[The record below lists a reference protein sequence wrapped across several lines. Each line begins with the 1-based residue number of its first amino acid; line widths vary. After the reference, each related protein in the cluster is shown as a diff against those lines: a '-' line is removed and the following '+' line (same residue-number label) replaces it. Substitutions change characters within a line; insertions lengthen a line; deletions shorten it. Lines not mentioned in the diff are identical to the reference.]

1 MSVRVWIAQ
10 CLCPARHCVLA
21 TAGEAASEAAAKETI
36 VDPLRAQ
43 VAEALKSGVINPWC
57 GLCNARAETWRYDL
71 GRTRFRSMD
80 EAAPELLRI
89 EAEQAATRAL
99 WGDIPRND

>member
-1 MSVRVWIAQ
+1 MSKRVWIAR

-21 TAGEAASEAAAKETI
+21 SAGEAENEAAAEAT
-36 VDPLRAQ
+36 VAGPLRAQ
-43 VAEALKSGVINPWC
+43 VAEVLKSGVINPWC
-57 GLCNARAETWRYDL
+57 GLCNARAETWRYDIA
-71 GRTRFRSMD
+71 RTRFRSME
-80 EAAPELLRI
+80 EAAPELLQI